1 VPLDRQG
8 RGLNVTGLVAAV
20 LGLALFAWFVQ
31 RIGPAEIWEGLRDVG
46 WGLVVIVAVAGL
58 RFALRAVAW
67 TTCLEAPHVMP
78 FRSAFA
84 AVLAGDSL
92 GNLTPLG
99 LFASEPAKAA
109 FVRGQI
115 PLGAAITALAIENIL
130 YTLSAVAMI
139 AISTAALLIGF
150 DLPPAIRTAG
160 SIAIAMI
167 LMIFVVTAWLIWRRP
182 ALVSWVASFVVPQTS
197 RLHERIAHVRD
208 LEERIYAFARQ
219 RPAAL
224 VPALAAEAGFHA
236 LGVVE
241 VYVTWWLME
250 GHPPSVLIAFILEGA
265 LRLIVVIFKFVPL
278 QLGVAEWTT
287 GSFTQ
292 LLGYGAATGG
302 TLSIVRKVR
311 TVFWVL
317 VGTILLVRRG
327 VTSRSG

>member
-1 VPLDRQG
+1 MPLDRQG
-8 RGLNVTGLVAAV
+8 RGLNLTSLVAAV

-31 RIGPAEIWEGLRDVG
+31 RIGPSEIWEGLRDVG
-46 WGLVVIVAVAGL
+46 WGLVVVVAIAGL

-67 TTCLEAPHVMP
+67 TTCLERPHVMS
-78 FRSAFA
+78 FSAAFS

-109 FVRGQI
+109 FVRGRV

-139 AISTAALLIGF
+139 AASTAALLIEF
-150 DLPPAIRTAG
+150 ELPPAIRTAG
-160 SIAIAMI
+160 WIAIALI
-167 LMIFVVTAWLIWRRP
+167 IAIFVATAWLIWQRP
-182 ALVSWVASFVVPQTS
+182 ALVSWMASFVVPKTS
-197 RLHERIAHVRD
+197 KLQERIVQVRD
-208 LEERIYAFARQ
+208 LEARIYAFARQ
-219 RPAAL
+219 RPDAL
-224 VPALAAEAGFHA
+224 LPALAAEAGFHA

-241 VYVTWWLME
+241 VYVTWWLMLSR
-250 GHPPSVLIAFILEGA
+250 PPSILTAFILEGA
-265 LRLIVVIFKFVPL
+265 LRLIVVVFKFVPL

-317 VGTILLVRRG
+317 IGTILLIRRG

>member
-1 VPLDRQG
+1 MPFDRPG
-8 RGLNVTGLVAAV
+8 RGLNLTGLVAAV

-31 RIGPAEIWEGLRDVG
+31 RIGPAEIWEGLGDVG
-46 WGLVVIVAVAGL
+46 GGLVLIVAVAGL

-67 TTCLEAPHVMP
+67 TTCLERPHVMS
-78 FRSAFA
+78 FSEAFA

-109 FVRGQI
+109 FVRRRV

-139 AISTAALLIGF
+139 AASTAVLLIEF
-150 DLPPAIRTAG
+150 HLPPAVRTAG
-160 SIAIAMI
+160 WIAIAFI
-167 LMIFVVTAWLIWRRP
+167 VAIFGVTAWLIWQRP
-182 ALVSWVASFVVPQTS
+182 ALVSWMASFVVPKTS
-197 RLHERIAHVRD
+197 RLYDRIVHVRD

-219 RPAAL
+219 RPESL
-224 VPALAAEAGFHA
+224 VPAVAAEIGFHA

-241 VYVTWWLME
+241 VYVTWWLLQ
-250 GHPPSVLIAFILEGA
+250 GDPPSVMTAFVLEGA
-265 LRLIVVIFKFVPL
+265 LRLIVVVFKFVPL
-278 QLGVAEWTT
+278 QLGVAEWST

-292 LLGYGAATGG
+292 LLGYGAAAGG

-317 VGTILLVRRG
+317 VGTILLVRRA
-327 VTSRSG
+327 R

>member
-1 VPLDRQG
+1 VPLDGQRRG
-8 RGLNVTGLVAAV
+8 RNLAGLVAAV

-31 RIGPAEIWEGLRDVG
+31 RIGPAEIWQGLRDVG
-46 WGLVVIVAVAGL
+46 WGLVLIVAIAGF

-67 TTCLEAPHVMP
+67 ITCLEPPHVMP
-78 FRSAFA
+78 FRAAFA

-109 FVRGQI
+109 FVRGRL

-139 AISTAALLIGF
+139 AVSTGALLVEF
-150 DLPPAIRTAG
+150 DLPPAVRTAG
-160 SIAIAMI
+160 SIAIALI
-167 LMIFVVTAWLIWRRP
+167 VVIFIVTAWLIWRRP
-182 ALVSWVASFVVPQTS
+182 ALVSWMASFVVPKNSKLQK
-197 RLHERIAHVRD
+197 RIAHVRD

-219 RPAAL
+219 RPDAL

-241 VYVTWWLME
+241 VYVTWWLMQ
-250 GHPPSVLIAFILEGA
+250 GNPPSLLTAFILEGA
-265 LRLIVVIFKFVPL
+265 LRLIVVVFKFVPL

-327 VTSRSG
+327 VARSG

>member
-1 VPLDRQG
+1 VPLNVQS
-8 RGLNVTGLVAAV
+8 RGLNLTGLVAAV

-46 WGLVVIVAVAGL
+46 WGLVVIVAIAGL

-67 TTCLEAPHVMP
+67 ITCLEPPHVMP
-78 FRSAFA
+78 FRAAFA

-109 FVRGQI
+109 FVRGRL
-115 PLGAAITALAIENIL
+115 PLGAAITALAIENIV

-139 AISTAALLIGF
+139 AVSTGLLLVAF

-160 SIAIAMI
+160 WLAIALI
-167 LMIFVVTAWLIWRRP
+167 VAIFVVTAWLIWRRP
-182 ALVSWVASFVVPQTS
+182 ALASRMASFVVPKTS
-197 RLHERIAHVRD
+197 KLQERIAHVRE
-208 LEERIYAFARQ
+208 LEGRIYAFAQ
-219 RPAAL
+219 KRPDAL

-241 VYVTWWLME
+241 VYVTWWLMQ

-265 LRLIVVIFKFVPL
+265 LRLIVVVFKFVPL
-278 QLGVAEWTT
+278 QLGVGEWTT

-292 LLGYGAATGG
+292 LLGYGAAIGG

-317 VGTILLVRRG
+317 VGTVLLVRRG
-327 VTSRSG
+327 VTSGSG